1 MALYHPL
8 ISTDFVQH
16 TLSLS
21 RYRIV
26 FVLFFEAKRLTLPQL
41 DIVFPAS
48 DELEKA
54 LTSLKP
60 TYCKRRCTLVEF
72 LDFASKSPGG

>member
-8 ISTDFVQH
+8 NSIDFVQL
-16 TLSLS
+16 TLSPN
-21 RYRIV
+21 RYSIV
-26 FVLFFEAKRLTLPQL
+26 FVLFEAECLTLPQL

-48 DELEKA
+48 DELEEA

-60 TYCKRRCTLVEF
+60 TYCKRRCTLSEF